1 MNLPFFENVYIK
13 AVLIFIISGSL
24 PALIHASN
32 FSNYETILCKVKSSV
47 NLETCINIKNANG
60 TANMKERNGS
70 IFVYEGTQ
78 CASRIGSHSY
88 TLFQCVKG
96 RWVMDQYITAKTVH
110 RSKRFVEEC
119 YEFPCDRP
127 KRRNRVPSI
136 TCPYVSTKYAGGGDS
151 SVRVWWNE
159 PRVAEI
165 DMGSVDIQLIEG
177 GQPGTWFDEGSHTIV
192 YMAKDSSGEYATC
205 SFTFNVIANTCQAPP
220 SVDHGQFTCG
230 SDGYNYL
237 STCYLSCSA
246 GYVIERDNSIRCQT
260 SKQWTSAGSCIV
272 DVEPPRLDCGPNI
285 TAFAGPK
292 LGKTSVT
299 WTPVN
304 ATDNSRADVRV
315 ESDLPSGYLF
325 EVGQTD
331 VHFTARDASGNIG
344 RCTKFITVTVKRCPN
359 YQPIENANVSCSH
372 ANAYGSECVSV
383 CNQGYQM
390 VGADSQTCQE
400 NQTWSGSKPACNS
413 RECGNPPFVAHGNY
427 SCPSGL
433 RYKNLCSLN
442 CSAGYLP
449 VTPTTIVCKS
459 DQQWSQAG
467 SCVDIEAPQFT
478 KGCTRD
484 FEVIAAAVRQ
494 RNYVRFTL
502 PEAVD
507 NSGEGVVITSNP
519 ISGSDFPLGAS
530 RVVVSATD
538 STGNQDNCSF
548 SITVKSISCDAP
560 NVNTSAKNVIVYDC
574 PDQFVYGA
582 SCLMHCSNGDQIIG
596 SNRMTCDKTRNST
609 QLDWKI
615 DGNSFPFCNPH
626 SCSKLNSPDNGALAC
641 NTSDGASEVCIVM
654 CNDQYT
660 YPYQTPFKFSCSKRT
675 GTWLPNNTV
684 QSCGKKRKP
693 IAVTTELQF
702 YYYTG
707 SCSNDSATI
716 KDKFLQTL
724 GVSILRDA
732 CSEDSPCSVDTV
744 ELSCGAVVRRKR
756 RDTSNVTFEFKI
768 SVVINIGE
776 YKDLG
781 DDEKTSKYYDDIV
794 MGINA
799 KIQTKADAGLLN
811 IQSIGTLNKIE
822 YGQVGLKCEPG
833 TKMAQRLMACAGC
846 GAGYMFIN
854 ETESCQACPVGTY
867 QEQDV
872 AFSCTSCPDGQTT
885 KDQGS
890 TALTKCLDTEPN
902 IVLISAAISAGACCV
917 LITLFLTF
925 FIYKRM
931 RKRSI
936 KT

>member
-1 MNLPFFENVYIK
+1 MNLPLFENIYSKAGPIYI
-13 AVLIFIISGSL
+13 IFGSL
-24 PALIHASN
+24 VALIHASN
-32 FSNYETILCKVKSSV
+32 FSNDEKILCKLKSYM
-47 NLETCINIKNANG
+47 NIETCFNIKNQNGLANL
-60 TANMKERNGS
+60 AERNGRT
-70 IFVYEGTQ
+70 FVSEGTLCETNISPETFKIQ
-78 CASRIGSHSY
+78 
-88 TLFQCVKG
+88 QCVKG
-96 RWVMDQYITAKTVH
+96 QWIKVQDKKAWIVH
-110 RSKRFVEEC
+110 RSKRNFWDGSD
-119 YEFPCDRP
+119 FNFNIPSNLLP
-127 KRRNRVPSI
+127 NRNPSVTCPSI
-136 TCPYVSTKYAGGGDS
+136 PLIYYADKGEVSVA
-151 SVRVWWNE
+151 VWWNQ
-159 PRVAEI
+159 PNVS
-165 DMGSVDIQLIEG
+165 DPDGDTVSVSLSQGS
-177 GQPGTWFDEGSHTIV
+177 QPGVRFEEGSYTIS
-192 YMAKDSSGEYATC
+192 YMAQDNRGAAATC
-205 SFTFNVIANTCQAPP
+205 SFAFNVIVRRCPNENTYIDRGSASCQPFQRNIYGAQCEYRCDVGYELTGATRIQCESNSQWTAPKPVCRPITCQAPP
-220 SVDHGQFTCG
+220 VVEHGQFTCG
-230 SDGYNYL
+230 SGGYSYL
-237 STCYLSCSA
+237 STCYLSCEA
-246 GYVIERDNSIRCQT
+246 GYAIERDSSIRCQVN
-260 SKQWTSAGSCIV
+260 KQWTCAGFC
-272 DVEPPRLDCGPNI
+272 
-285 TAFAGPK
+285 
-292 LGKTSVT
+292 
-299 WTPVN
+299 
-304 ATDNSRADVRV
+304 
-315 ESDLPSGYLF
+315 
-325 EVGQTD
+325 
-331 VHFTARDASGNIG
+331 
-344 RCTKFITVTVKRCPN
+344 TVKRCPY
-359 YQPIENANVSCSH
+359 YQPIENAAVSCSH
-372 ANAYGSECVSV
+372 DNAYGSECISV

-390 VGADSQTCQE
+390 VGANSQTCQE
-400 NQTWSGSKPACNS
+400 NQTWSGTKPACN
-413 RECGNPPFVAHGNY
+413 Y
-427 SCPSGL
+427 
-433 RYKNLCSLN
+433 
-442 CSAGYLP
+442 
-449 VTPTTIVCKS
+449 
-459 DQQWSQAG
+459 
-467 SCVDIEAPQFT
+467 IEAPQFT

-538 STGNQDNCSF
+538 STGNQANCSF

-582 SCLMHCSNGDQIIG
+582 SCFMHCSNGDQIIG

-615 DGNSFPFCNPH
+615 DGNSFPFCNPQ

-654 CNDQYT
+654 CNNQYT
-660 YPYQTPFKFSCSKRT
+660 YPYQAPFKFSCSKRT
-675 GTWLPNNTV
+675 GIWLPNNTV
-684 QSCGKKRKP
+684 QSCVKIRKP

-716 KDKFLQTL
+716 KDKFLQAL
-724 GVSILRDA
+724 GVSIFRDA

-756 RDTSNVTFEFKI
+756 RDTSNITFEFKI

-811 IQSIGTLNKIE
+811 VQSIGTFNKIE

-833 TKMAQRLMACAGC
+833 TKMAQRVMACAGC

-867 QEQDV
+867 QDQDV
-872 AFSCTSCPDGQTT
+872 AFSCTPCPDGQTT
-885 KDQGS
+885 KDKGS
-890 TALTKCLDTEPN
+890 TDLTQCLDTGTN
-902 IVLISAAISAGACCV
+902 IVLISAAISAGAFCV
-917 LITLFLTF
+917 LIGLFLTF